1 MIRHHEKKG
10 THKWKNLFDT
20 KVSKEIKVHLPLLC
34 GIKAASAKQREK
46 IMTWST
52 IRKQRDRQTRHHR
65 YRGTETERQIHICI
79 QREKSKMSERQ
90 RILRI
95 WAYMALFTTSNCD
108 PSDIYPLT
116 RTFLLSLPKYSP
128 TDNWV
133 LKCQRFVKH
142 LIQSIT
148 GVFFNEWHYRAILCR
163 HRNQQL
169 CKSVGLF
176 KFLWNSNSLSV
187 GMR

>member
-1 MIRHHEKKG
+1 MESR
-10 THKWKNLFDT
+10 LQ
-20 KVSKEIKVHLPLLC
+20 VLSKEGRLWPDPPS
-34 GIKAASAKQREK
+34 GSRE
-46 IMTWST
+46 TDRQT
-52 IRKQRDRQTRHHR
+52 DRQTRHHR

-90 RILRI
+90 RIIHI
-95 WAYMALFTTSNCD
+95 WAYIALFTTSNCD

-128 TDNWV
+128 TDNQV

-148 GVFFNEWHYRAILCR
+148 GVFFNEWHYRAILWR

-187 GMR
+187 GMRWKCPFDGKNHFLVLVIL